1 MSEFKDRRLIA
12 EFVFYLSFLN
22 RDDMKE
28 MLSNLSPNMI
38 FSLLL
43 ISLILVFLVFGFLGY
58 SFVKPIIALS
68 YDAKDQKLRVKR
80 QINKSK

>member
-1 MSEFKDRRLIA
+1 
-12 EFVFYLSFLN
+12 
-22 RDDMKE
+22 MKE

-58 SFVKPIIALS
+58 SFVKPITALL